1 MCCWGSP
8 RISRLSE
15 LESQRLE
22 ISGGVQF
29 LKKFPK
35 GEKDQYNDFYSE
47 QMIIVEKED
56 ESEVWRRIEENM
68 LTKGTVD
75 VIQLWFQFLK
85 LQLRRSV
92 SKEDE
97 QR

>member
-1 MCCWGSP
+1 M
-8 RISRLSE
+8 
-15 LESQRLE
+15 
-22 ISGGVQF
+22 
-29 LKKFPK
+29 KKFPK
-35 GEKDQYNDFYSE
+35 EEKDQYNDFYSE
-47 QMIIVEKED
+47 QITDIVEKED
-56 ESEVWRRIEENM
+56 ESEVWRRIEENV

>member
-1 MCCWGSP
+1 M
-8 RISRLSE
+8 
-15 LESQRLE
+15 
-22 ISGGVQF
+22 
-29 LKKFPK
+29 KKFPK

-47 QMIIVEKED
+47 QITDIVEKED
-56 ESEVWRRIEENM
+56 ESEVWRRIEENV

>member
-1 MCCWGSP
+1 MCSWGLP
-8 RISRLSE
+8 RISR

-47 QMIIVEKED
+47 QITDIVEKED
-56 ESEVWRRIEENM
+56 ESEVWRRIEENV